1 MKETRIIMGM
11 PISIEIADASV
22 THDALEKIFSYFTHV
37 DETFS
42 PYKDTSEVTRINR
55 GEIAEKDYSS
65 EMREVLALAEK
76 TKIDTNGYFDIKK
89 PDGSFDPSGIVKGLA
104 IKKAAE
110 QLLDMGYKNF
120 YVDAGGDIQSQ
131 GKNEKGEEW
140 SVGIRNP
147 FSLKEIVKIVRPRSA
162 GVATSG
168 SYIRGQ
174 HIYNPFA
181 PKDELREIVSLTV
194 VGPDVLEAD
203 RFATGAFAM
212 GRNGIH
218 FVEQLSGF
226 EGYAIDSEGVATLTS
241 GFEAYIQ

>member
-1 MKETRIIMGM
+1 MGM
-11 PISIEIADASV
+11 PISVEIVDASV
-22 THDALEKIFSYFTHV
+22 THDVLEKIFAYFTHV

-42 PYKDTSEVTRINR
+42 PYKNDSEVMRINR
-55 GEIAEKDYSS
+55 GEISEKNYSP

-76 TKIDTNGYFDIKK
+76 TKIDTGGFFDIKK
-89 PDGSFDPSGIVKGLA
+89 PDGSIDPSGIVKGWA
-104 IKKAAE
+104 IQQAAE
-110 QLLDMGYKNF
+110 QIVDMGYKNF

-147 FSLKEIVKIVRPRSA
+147 FSVKEIVKVVHPHNA

-174 HIYNPFA
+174 HIYNPLA
-181 PKDELREIVSLTV
+181 PKEKLHEIVSLTV

-212 GRNGIH
+212 GREGIK
-218 FVEQLSGF
+218 FIEQLSGF
-226 EGYAIDSEGVATLTS
+226 EGYAIDSEGIATLTS
-241 GFEAYIQ
+241 GFDAYTQK

>member
-1 MKETRIIMGM
+1 M
-11 PISIEIADASV
+11 PISIEIADTSA
-22 THDALEKIFSYFTHV
+22 THDALEKIFAYFTHV

-42 PYKDTSEVTRINR
+42 PYKDTSEVMRINR

-76 TKIDTNGYFDIKK
+76 TKIDTGGFFNIKK
-89 PDGSFDPSGIVKGLA
+89 PDGSIDPSGVVKGWA
-104 IKKAAE
+104 IQQAAT
-110 QLLDMGYKNF
+110 QLLDRGYKNF

-147 FSLKEIVKIVRPRSA
+147 FNTKEIVKILYPSGL

-174 HIYNPFA
+174 HIYNPHA
-181 PKDELREIVSLTV
+181 PKEELHEVVSLTV
-194 VGPDVLEAD
+194 IGPDVFEAD
-203 RFATGAFAM
+203 RLATGAFAM
-212 GRNGIH
+212 GREGIH
-218 FVEQLSGF
+218 FIEQLSGF
-226 EGYAIDSEGVATLTS
+226 EGYAIDREGIATLTS
-241 GFEAYIQ
+241 GFEAYTQK